1 MSDTADIEYQ
11 TTSGNWLRS
20 MNVQNRPSM
29 IKSAME
35 ATLKGNPNITKV
47 RAVDSKTKQLIDIAF
62 KQG

>member
-1 MSDTADIEYQ
+1 
-11 TTSGNWLRS
+11 

-62 KQG
+62 K